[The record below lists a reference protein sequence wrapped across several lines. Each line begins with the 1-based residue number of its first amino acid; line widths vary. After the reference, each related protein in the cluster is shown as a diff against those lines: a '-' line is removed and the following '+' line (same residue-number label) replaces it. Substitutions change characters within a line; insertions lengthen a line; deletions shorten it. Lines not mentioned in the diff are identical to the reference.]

1 MEVERPP
8 PPPAEGVL
16 SPSVGHVSKALE
28 ASLDGSIAS
37 MPKERYQPLCF
48 SQEAFNR
55 SDFDVDEFIA
65 DCRRRVP
72 LESVLH
78 DLQEYSSSLQNE
90 LVQLINRDYA
100 SFVSLSTT
108 LVGLDEVI
116 RNLRMPLNHMKQQIE
131 AVQACL
137 NAYLRELKGRLKEK
151 QNVAS
156 KKECLELFVHVHE
169 SIHKIEALL
178 HIEDKKKK
186 DEEQQLNDHLSDSDG
201 QRGKGKQIAAILM
214 KADADTSKLIQV
226 RALFTGCSSP
236 PSLIA
241 VVARCE

>member
-1 MEVERPP
+1 MEAERPP
-8 PPPAEGVL
+8 PVASLGQVTKTL
-16 SPSVGHVSKALE
+16 LLE
-28 ASLDGSIAS
+28 DSLDGSNGVL
-37 MPKERYQPLCF
+37 KERYQPLCF
-48 SQEAFNR
+48 GQEAFNR
-55 SDFDVDEFIA
+55 PDFAVDEFIS

-108 LVGLDEVI
+108 LVGLDDVI
-116 RNLRMPLNHMKQQIE
+116 GNLRMPLSQMKLKIE

-137 NAYLRELKGRLKEK
+137 DAYLLELKSRLKEK
-151 QNVAS
+151 QAVAA

-178 HIEDKKKK
+178 HIDEKKKK
-186 DEEQQLNDHLSDSDG
+186 EGDDTDELSDSDG

-226 RALFTGCSSP
+226 RVPFTY
-236 PSLIA
+236 
-241 VVARCE
+241 R